1 MKGERNL
8 IIGLPD
14 EMVDLSGLLA
24 SVKASLRS
32 DPAHTDLWSFRRQLK
47 VYSWK
52 MQVEVISTKLDS
64 VISQRK
70 RERLITER
78 AFLQQRIKAEKE
90 FVVNKV

>member
-1 MKGERNL
+1 
-8 IIGLPD
+8 
-14 EMVDLSGLLA
+14 
-24 SVKASLRS
+24 
-32 DPAHTDLWSFRRQLK
+32 
-47 VYSWK
+47 